1 MNWFGRKKETKN
13 TPSAVSSTSNNGGG
27 GGGGGA
33 TRTTTANTVVN
44 LRESIATQEK
54 REQHLEKKIEQ
65 LTAEAK
71 TKMAKKD
78 KKGALFAL
86 KRKKLYEAEIDKIAN
101 IKMTLETQVMNL
113 ESAAQ
118 NAETFKAMNAGKNA
132 MSNIRTE
139 TNIDKVDDLMD
150 EIKEEMEMADEISNA
165 LAQPV
170 DPLLTDEDDL
180 LAELQELEAE
190 DVEEQLLSKPATVPQ
205 EEVVLPD
212 VPSSQLP
219 SIPNATKEEEEEL
232 KQLEAELAGL

>member
-1 MNWFGRKKETKN
+1 MNWFGRKKDSSK
-13 TPSAVSSTSNNGGG
+13 TPSAVSSTSSNTNGRG

-33 TRTTTANTVVN
+33 SRTHTANTVVN
-44 LRESIATQEK
+44 LRENIATQEK

-65 LTAEAK
+65 LVVEAK
-71 TKMAKKD
+71 AKMAKKD

-86 KRKKLYEAEIDKIAN
+86 KRKKLYETEIDKIAN

-118 NAETFKAMNAGKNA
+118 NAETFKAMNAGKSA
-132 MSNIRTE
+132 MSNLRE
-139 TNIDKVDDLMD
+139 DTNIDKVDDLMD
-150 EIKEEMEMADEISNA
+150 DIKEEMEMADEISNA

-170 DPLLTDEDDL
+170 DPLMADEDDL

-190 DVEEQLLSKPATVPQ
+190 DVEEQLLQPAKM
-205 EEVVLPD
+205 EAFPD
-212 VPSSQLP
+212 APSSKLP
-219 SIPNATKEEEEEL
+219 VIPNATKEEEDEL

>member
-1 MNWFGRKKETKN
+1 
-13 TPSAVSSTSNNGGG
+13 
-27 GGGGGA
+27 
-33 TRTTTANTVVN
+33 
-44 LRESIATQEK
+44 
-54 REQHLEKKIEQ
+54 
-65 LTAEAK
+65 
-71 TKMAKKD
+71 MAKKD
-78 KKGALFAL
+78 KKGKQHGTGWASSYSSSTIRIYKILINVVNSDHFIQSLGALFAL

-118 NAETFKAMNAGKNA
+118 NAETFKAMHAGKNA
-132 MSNIRTE
+132 MSNIRE
-139 TNIDKVDDLMD
+139 DTNIDKVDDLMD

-170 DPLLTDEDDL
+170 DPLMTDEDDL

-190 DVEEQLLSKPATVPQ
+190 DVEEQLLQPTKKVH
-205 EEVVLPD
+205 EEISMPT

-219 SIPNATKEEEEEL
+219 AIPNATKEEEAEL